1 MARRCPPRLHFARR
15 DTYRC
20 YCDDRLLCCVRCGP
34 TSATPFVCPFLKQ
47 STGANMKL
55 SINYKH
61 VESHKPV
68 EVEVARH
75 VVKLEKLLKSYEPD
89 LVQLHGG
96 FSVNPRTEAVAC
108 ALTLSLPSGTLR
120 GTGEAA
126 AVRTSCKKAFSEL
139 ESQVKKHQAK
149 LRKDYEWK
157 RKRPRIREEA
167 YT

>member
-1 MARRCPPRLHFARR
+1 M
-15 DTYRC
+15 
-20 YCDDRLLCCVRCGP
+20 LCLMRSYFRNP
-34 TSATPFVCPFLKQ
+34 LACPFPRKP
-47 STGANMKL
+47 TGANMKL

-75 VVKLEKLLKSYEPD
+75 VAKLERLLKSYAPD

-96 FSVNPRTEAVAC
+96 FSVNPRTEDVSC
-108 ALTLSLPSGTLR
+108 ALTLSLPSGALR
-120 GTGEAA
+120 ATGEAA

>member
-1 MARRCPPRLHFARR
+1 
-15 DTYRC
+15 
-20 YCDDRLLCCVRCGP
+20 
-34 TSATPFVCPFLKQ
+34 
-47 STGANMKL
+47 MKL

-61 VESHKPV
+61 IESHRPV

-75 VVKLEKLLKSYEPD
+75 VAKLEKLLKSYSPD

-96 FSVNPRTEAVAC
+96 FSVNPRTGDVSC
-108 ALTLSLPSGTLR
+108 ALTLSLPSGTLHA
-120 GTGEAA
+120 TGEAA
-126 AVRTSCKKAFSEL
+126 AVRISCKKAFSEL
-139 ESQVKKHQAK
+139 ESQVKKHQSK